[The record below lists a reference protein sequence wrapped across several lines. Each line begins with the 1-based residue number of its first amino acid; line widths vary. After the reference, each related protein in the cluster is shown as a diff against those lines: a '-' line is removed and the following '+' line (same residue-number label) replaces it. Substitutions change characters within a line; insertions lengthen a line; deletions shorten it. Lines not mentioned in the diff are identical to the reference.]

1 MAAIASASQAGV
13 EAAGVRAV
21 VACPPA
27 ALVAAALVGATLVL
41 LPILYTIAEAVTVDF
56 RDAAG
61 LLFRPL
67 VGRLLLNTVSL
78 VIAASFATA
87 VIGTAAAWLVER
99 IIFPGE
105 TCGPLSL
112 RRPSP
117 SRPSSPAMPG
127 FR

>member
-21 VACPPA
+21 VARPPA

-67 VGRLLLNTVSL
+67 VGRLLFNTVSL

-87 VIGTAAAWLVER
+87 IIGTAAAWLVER
-99 IIFPGE
+99 TDLPGE
-105 TCGPLSL
+105 TFGPLSL
-112 RRPSP
+112 PRPSP

>member
-13 EAAGVRAV
+13 EAAGVRAA
-21 VACPPA
+21 VARPPA

-41 LPILYTIAEAVTVDF
+41 LPILYTVAEAATVDF
-56 RDAAG
+56 RDAVG

-78 VIAASFATA
+78 VIAASLATA
-87 VIGTAAAWLVER
+87 VIGTAAAGWSNAW
-99 IIFPGE
+99 IFRGE

-117 SRPSSPAMPG
+117 SRPSSPATPG

>member
-1 MAAIASASQAGV
+1 MAPIASASQAGV

-21 VACPPA
+21 VARPPA

-99 IIFPGE
+99 MDLPGRNVWSA
-105 TCGPLSL
+105 LL
-112 RRPSP
+112 AAPSP